1 MSLLAAPGEFF
12 AAPAKRSRAGLLRE
26 EDAGQRG
33 DMFSAVF
40 AGVCQGLLKEL
51 PGLGASAGIR
61 VVWRQRDE
69 FRGRLQ
75 ENVSQ
80 PEAAVRE
87 LEPQG
92 ASVPAEIPELGRGL
106 KVRTALKDSN
116 VHTLKAQH
124 RNEVQCLIVGQQG
137 KGEIGGGQSRFHILW
152 GLFLRFERVGGLER
166 ADDVVLGNAHRVS
179 EGLAPKGLEP
189 GRAGGL
195 LLTPFLDEGAR
206 LNRS

>member
-1 MSLLAAPGEFF
+1 MRVVKGQRQSGRCLEQPQGILRNRNERTDVGLDREGDARGMSLLAAPGEFF

-33 DMFSAVF
+33 DMFSAAF
-40 AGVCQGLLKEL
+40 AGVFQGLLKEL

-75 ENVSQ
+75 ENVGQ
-80 PEAAVRE
+80 LEAAIRE

-92 ASVPAEIPELGRGL
+92 ASVLAEIPELGQRL
-106 KVRTALKDSN
+106 KMRTALKESN

-124 RNEVQCLIVGQQG
+124 RNEVQSPIVGQ
-137 KGEIGGGQSRFHILW
+137 
-152 GLFLRFERVGGLER
+152 
-166 ADDVVLGNAHRVS
+166 
-179 EGLAPKGLEP
+179 
-189 GRAGGL
+189 
-195 LLTPFLDEGAR
+195 
-206 LNRS
+206 